1 MEIEADRRRKM
12 GEAMRQQ
19 YYVVREETSEVR
31 KGRVIGIDL
40 GTTNSCI
47 AYIDDKTKKPKI
59 IPSPTGSWVFPTA
72 VTFDKNHQVR
82 MFAEEAR
89 ACVRAS
95 ASATLCSGKR
105 LIGRSFGELGRV
117 RAEMNKTNILAT
129 SEKGDITIEIM
140 GRSYTVVHIIAM
152 FLRYLKNEAEKYLKE
167 PVNIAVVSVPAYFT
181 PQQKVATED
190 AALCAGFDVLEIIDE
205 PSAACLT
212 HTVLS
217 QMREEPDASPE
228 RSAKRYQYSFVFDLG
243 GGTLDCAIMEHDT
256 YRKRFTLLATHGDPM
271 LGGNDWDDAISQH
284 FAQMFEKKWRVSIEV
299 EGGNVGQEVS
309 TYRHLLLEAE
319 KAKVHFSHSEETYY
333 GYNRAFHFSEQLRDI
348 LPLEATLT
356 HAEYV
361 ALTRPLRER
370 CLNCVNKLFEHT
382 RLKPED
388 IDRILLVG
396 AMTRDPPIRHMLTE
410 YLGRPIA
417 KEETCPADYAVA
429 IGASIRAGMLQGS
442 FPELTANTRFV
453 SGTVQS
459 LRQGSFLRRMWGRFR
474 YWTSSVNP
482 NAIGQR
488 WRGRARGLT
497 DEEIEI
503 YAKEL
508 VEFEAACN
516 RRLLLERAED
526 EANTVMRRVSA
537 DSNRRQGMQERRIVQ
552 LTEQLK
558 FWQYMVHN
566 FHDHEEELQRT
577 VDELRAA
584 LDELEGNAVDNVN
597 GITEAG
603 TIDFTKILNKTLRT
617 SHTGEKSDQKS
628 PPADSSSTSHLAK
641 DDEGDSRPAAMPD
654 VGAPPTGSSAASPA
668 ENSPSDSPLDS
679 KAPPPKLVRCTVP
692 LPKSST
698 AAAEL
703 VEAGHPVLVHAP
715 DNVRITE
722 ATRASFL
729 ENLVEE
735 RAWREPPRPPGEEG
749 SWVDVKNALDAGE
762 VVGAPAPIEEPS
774 RPISLNEMLEKLK
787 QIQPIDDPPSEEH
800 ARARDHAVSLQT
812 ITILK
817 GEVSIDEVED
827 RIIGEQRQMKKM
839 QEGQWT
845 NRDLKADVSACLDS

>member
-12 GEAMRQQ
+12 EETLRKQ
-19 YYVVREETSEVR
+19 YYVVREETDAMR

-47 AYIDDKTKKPKI
+47 AYIDDKTLKPKI

-82 MFAEEAR
+82 MYGEEAR

-105 LIGRSFGELGRV
+105 LIGRRFGELGRV
-117 RAEMNKTNILAT
+117 RSEMSKTNILST
-129 SEKGDITIEIM
+129 NEKGDITIEIM

-167 PVNIAVVSVPAYFT
+167 TVNIAVVSVPAYFT

-212 HTVLS
+212 HTVLG
-217 QMREEPDASPE
+217 RLHEEPKGLNKLAD
-228 RSAKRYQYSFVFDLG
+228 KRILHSLVFDLG
-243 GGTLDCAIMEHDT
+243 GGTLDCAIMAHDT
-256 YRKRFTLLATHGDPM
+256 YQNKFTLLATHGDPM
-271 LGGNDWDDAISQH
+271 LGGNDWDDVISQH
-284 FAQMFEKKWRVSIEV
+284 FAKMFEKKWRVSIEV

-309 TYRHLLLEAE
+309 TYRNLLLEAE
-319 KAKVHFSHSEETYY
+319 KAKVHFTHSEETYY

-356 HAEYV
+356 HTEYI
-361 ALTRPLRER
+361 ALTRPLRGR
-370 CLNCVNKLFEHT
+370 CLECVNKLFAHT
-382 RLKPED
+382 GFLPED
-388 IDRILLVG
+388 IDSILLVG
-396 AMTRDPPIRHMLTE
+396 AMTRDPPIRHLLME

-429 IGASIRAGMLQGS
+429 IGCSIRAGMLQGT
-442 FPELTANTRFV
+442 FPELNANTRFV
-453 SGTVQS
+453 SGTVQA
-459 LRQGSFLRRMWGRFR
+459 LRQGGWIRRAWGRVKS
-474 YWTSSVNP
+474 WTSSVNP
-482 NAIGQR
+482 NVIGQR

-497 DEEIEI
+497 DEEIEL

-508 VEFEAACN
+508 VEFEAACS

-526 EANTVMRRVSA
+526 EANTVMRRVTS
-537 DSNRRQGMQERRIVQ
+537 DSDRRQGMQERRIVQ

-566 FHDHEEELQRT
+566 FHDHEEDLQHT
-577 VDELRAA
+577 VDELRTA
-584 LDELEGNAVDNVN
+584 LDDLDGLTGDSVD
-597 GITEAG
+597 GITAAG
-603 TIDFTKILNKTLRT
+603 TIDFSKIPNKTIRT
-617 SHTGEKSDQKS
+617 SD
-628 PPADSSSTSHLAK
+628 LAK
-641 DDEGDSRPAAMPD
+641 KDDHGTIHEDATLSSNTVVNRDADPRKVD
-654 VGAPPTGSSAASPA
+654 ISEVEVPPSSPSAASPA
-668 ENSPSDSPLDS
+668 VDSQSSSPLQS
-679 KAPPPKLVRCTVP
+679 QPPLPTPVRPTVP
-692 LPKSST
+692 LPKLST
-698 AAAEL
+698 EAAEL
-703 VEAGHPVLVHAP
+703 VKAGHPVLVNAP
-715 DNVRITE
+715 DNVRVTE
-722 ATRASFL
+722 STRVSFL

-749 SWVDVKNALDAGE
+749 SWIDVKKALDAGE
-762 VVGAPAPIEEPS
+762 AVGVPVQLEKFS
-774 RPISLNEMLEKLK
+774 LSISLGEMLAKLK
-787 QIQPIDDPPSEEH
+787 QIQPVDDPPSEEH
-800 ARARDHAVSLQT
+800 VRARDLTISLQS

-817 GEVSIDEVED
+817 GEVNIEELENKLAEELHQASEVQKCQQKNE
-827 RIIGEQRQMKKM
+827 
-839 QEGQWT
+839 
-845 NRDLKADVSACLDS
+845 DLKADISASLAS